1 MLDLEAAI
9 EKIAEMARLAAMH
22 SMAAINALAMD
33 TGLGEVPATLKKT
46 PPMTATPSD
55 ALICRAEFVMPAI
68 IPEPVV
74 GARSM
79 TERTSVG
86 SAQP

>member
-1 MLDLEAAI
+1 
-9 EKIAEMARLAAMH
+9 MH
-22 SMAAINALAMD
+22 SMATMSARAMAIGVGD
-33 TGLGEVPATLKKT
+33 DPATEKKI
-46 PPMTATPSD
+46 PPMTATPSA
-55 ALICRAEFVMPAI
+55 ALICRAEFVIPAI
-68 IPEPVV
+68 IPEPVA

>member
-1 MLDLEAAI
+1 MLDLEATK
-9 EKIAEMARLAAMH
+9 ERIAAMVKLAAMH
-22 SMAAINALAMD
+22 TMEAIKALAMD
-33 TGLGEVPATLKKT
+33 MGLGDVPATLKKT
-46 PPMTATPSD
+46 PPMTATPSA
-55 ALICRAEFVMPAI
+55 ALICSAELVMPAI
-68 IPEPVV
+68 IPEPVA